1 MMAMPHCE
9 SVPLFKQS
17 LDRNLI
23 DKKTP
28 QKTHTQNKILK
39 NICLKVYDHKQVTL
53 YSVTLS
59 GSSLLILDPRS
70 ALIIANIKDVRVI

>member
-23 DKKTP
+23 DKKKP
-28 QKTHTQNKILK
+28 KKTHTQNKILK

-53 YSVTLS
+53 YSVTLG

>member
-9 SVPLFKQS
+9 SGPLFKQS

-23 DKKTP
+23 DKKKP
-28 QKTHTQNKILK
+28 KKTHTQNKILK